1 MPTDLPLWL
10 EALGL
15 TQYATIFAGNDID
28 FDALTLLSEEDLLGL
43 GVPLGHRRK
52 LLRAIAELNDAEAP
66 ALSLTAARESTKPAV
81 AVKTDGERR
90 QLTVMFC
97 DLVGSTAL
105 SERLDPEDLRAVIR
119 SYQDTA
125 AQVIAQFEGH
135 IAQYL
140 GDGLLVYFGHPL
152 AHEDDAARA
161 VRAGLGIVA
170 AMHDLNS
177 QRMDESRAHL
187 AVRIGIHTGL
197 VVVGEVGGG
206 ERHEQ
211 LALGETPNLAAR
223 LQALAAPDT
232 VVVSE
237 HTRRLAGGSFEFED
251 LGEQTL
257 RGVAEPLRMWRI
269 TGMNVAASRFDAATQ
284 GALTPL
290 VGREHEVAMLLERW
304 QLAQEGEGQVVL
316 LSGEPGIGK
325 SRILSELLARLAV
338 DGVGG
343 LRFQC
348 SPYHVNSAFYPSIEN
363 LERSLRFGRD
373 ETADSKLDKLEA
385 LLVTDY
391 GLPLTEVRF
400 VATMLSLPCEDRY
413 GVLTLTP
420 QKHKDETL
428 RVLVNIVE
436 AAARKHPTV
445 LLFEDAHWADPTSL
459 EVLEQLI
466 DRVTTMPLLIVLT
479 HRPEFQARW
488 SAHGHVTALNLS
500 KLTRVQSAAIVE
512 KLTDRKALPSELL
525 AQILSKTDGVPLFVE
540 ELTKSILESGELHVT
555 NDHYEY
561 IGLAR
566 TVTIPPTLRDSLMA
580 RLDRSPAVKEI
591 AQIGAA
597 IGREFGYELLAA
609 VAGKPKT
616 ALDGAL
622 DQLIDSGLAFRR
634 GLPPEAIYTFKHAL
648 VQDAAYDSLLKSVR
662 QTLHASIARVLE
674 ADFPQT
680 IAAEPEL
687 QAHHLTAAGDLAAA
701 IGYWQLAG
709 ERAIQRSANRE
720 AISHLTRG
728 IELISV
734 IHQNQSAIYQEMN
747 LQIALGQV
755 LISAKGWAADE
766 VGIAYGRAQALCEEI
781 GETPRIFP
789 VLWGLWMFYAVGGH
803 LRKSLDVGEQLLR
816 LAHRVQD
823 PLSLVVAHY
832 AVGVSQVW
840 LGELDSAQANLD
852 QCIAYYVPEH
862 HLSYVQKYGSD
873 IGPMGF
879 SYAAIALWLR
889 GYPAQAVL
897 KTQAGQRLISHLSQ
911 PYSQMWVH
919 LMSALSYQVCNE
931 KHFAQNLA
939 IESASLCMKHGFG
952 MEQPLGLM
960 IEGWALADRGQGIRM
975 MTEGQQGWRAAGGR
989 LACTWFPAML
999 AECYGNMGRFDDG
1012 MSVID
1017 EGLELAQ
1024 DTGEGIF
1031 EAELHRLKGEFSLKI
1046 MADTNLRPLPV
1057 DPRAEAE
1064 ASFRKATEIAR
1075 TQHAKSLELRA
1086 SINLAGLWRSQ
1097 GKNTEARELLESIYG
1112 WFTEGFDTKDLLEA
1126 KALLEELT

>member
-1 MPTDLPLWL
+1 MTMLGWL
-10 EALGL
+10 KTLGL
-15 TQYATIFAGNDID
+15 EQYAAMFAENGV
-28 FDALTLLSEEDLLGL
+28 DLETLGL
-43 GVPLGHRRK
+43 LAESDLQDLGVLLGHRKK
-52 LLRAIAELNDAEAP
+52 LLKAIAELNAAEAP
-66 ALSLTAARESTKPAV
+66 ALSFTAAQNSKKPVV

-105 SERLDPEDLRAVIR
+105 SERLDLEDLRAVIR

-170 AMHDLNS
+170 AISALK
-177 QRMDESRAHL
+177 SRSIDAQL

-197 VVVGEVGGG
+197 VVVGEVGRG

-223 LQALAAPDT
+223 LQALAAPGM

-237 HTRRLAGGSFEFED
+237 HTRRLAGGSFEYED
-251 LGEQTL
+251 LGEQSL
-257 RGVAEPLRMWRI
+257 KGVAEPLQVWRI

-284 GALTPL
+284 GDLTPL

-325 SRILSELLARLAV
+325 SRILSELLERLAAE
-338 DGVGG
+338 GVGA

-363 LERSLRFGRD
+363 LERALRFGRD
-373 ETADSKLDKLEA
+373 ETNESKLDKLEA

-400 VATMLSLPCEDRY
+400 VATMLSIPCEDRY
-413 GVLTLTP
+413 GLLTLTS

-428 RVLVNIVE
+428 RVLVDIVA
-436 AAARKHPTV
+436 AAARRHPTV

-459 EVLEQLI
+459 EVLDQLI
-466 DRVTTMPLLIVLT
+466 DRVRAVPLLIVLT

-500 KLTRVQSAAIVE
+500 KLTRAQSTAIIA
-512 KLTDRKALPSELL
+512 KLVGGKVLPVELL
-525 AQILSKTDGVPLFVE
+525 TQILGKTDGVPLFVE
-540 ELTKSILESGELHVT
+540 ELTKTILESGELRVT
-555 NDHYEY
+555 DECYEY
-561 IGLAR
+561 VGTAR
-566 TVTIPPTLRDSLMA
+566 TVTIPATLRDSLMA

-591 AQIGAA
+591 AQVGAA
-597 IGREFGYELLAA
+597 IGREFSYELLAA
-609 VAGKPKT
+609 VASKPRVE
-616 ALDGAL
+616 LELGL
-622 DQLIDSGLAFRR
+622 GQLLDSGLAFRR
-634 GLPPEAIYTFKHAL
+634 GSPPEATYTFKHAL
-648 VQDAAYDSLLKSVR
+648 VQDAAYDSLLKSAR
-662 QTLHASIARVLE
+662 QILHASIARVLE
-674 ADFPQT
+674 ADFPKT
-680 IAAEPEL
+680 LAAEPEL
-687 QAHHLTAAGDLAAA
+687 QAHHLTAAGDFPAA

-728 IELISV
+728 IELISA
-734 IHQNQSAIYQEMN
+734 IPQNQAAIYQEMN

-755 LISAKGWAADE
+755 LISSKGWAAGE
-766 VGIAYGRAQALCEEI
+766 VGTAYGRAQVLCEKI

-789 VLWGLWMFYAVGGH
+789 VLWGLWMFYVVGGH

-816 LAHRVQD
+816 LAHRLQD
-823 PLSLVVAHY
+823 PLSFVFAHY
-832 AVGVSQVW
+832 AVGVSQIW
-840 LGELDSAQANLD
+840 LGELDSGQANLD
-852 QCIAYYVPEH
+852 QCIAHYVPEH
-862 HLSYVQKYGSD
+862 HLLYVQKYGSD

-889 GYPAQAVL
+889 GYPTQAVL
-897 KTQAGQRLISHLSQ
+897 STRAGLRLIPHLSQ

-919 LMSALSYQVCNE
+919 LMCALSYQVCDE

-939 IESASLCMKHGFG
+939 IESASLCKKHGFG
-952 MEQPLGLM
+952 MEQPLGQM
-960 IEGWALADRGQGIRM
+960 IEGWALADHEHGIRM
-975 MTEGQQGWRAAGGR
+975 MNDGQHGWRAAGGR
-989 LACTWFPAML
+989 LACTWFPSML
-999 AECYGNMGRFDDG
+999 AERYVETGRPEDG
-1012 MSVID
+1012 MRVVD
-1017 EGLELAQ
+1017 EGFQLAQ
-1024 DTGEGIF
+1024 DTEEGLF
-1031 EAELHRLKGEFSLKI
+1031 EAELHRLKGKLTLQMMSESN
-1046 MADTNLRPLPV
+1046 APPLITAPQ
-1057 DPRAEAE
+1057 AEAE
-1064 ASFRKATEIAR
+1064 ASFLKAIDIAR
-1075 TQHAKSLELRA
+1075 RQHARALELRA
-1086 SINLAGLWRSQ
+1086 SINLADLWRSQ
-1097 GKNTEARELLESIYG
+1097 GKNKEALELLGPIYG
-1112 WFTEGFDTKDLLEA
+1112 WFTEGVDTKGLLEA